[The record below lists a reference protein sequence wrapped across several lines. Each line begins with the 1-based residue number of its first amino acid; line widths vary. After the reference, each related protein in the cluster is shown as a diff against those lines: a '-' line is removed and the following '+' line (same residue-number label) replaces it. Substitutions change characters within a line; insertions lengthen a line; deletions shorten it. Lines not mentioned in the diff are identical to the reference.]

1 MKAAFDNSF
10 LTLLFNPKAP
20 SSVPKAAEL
29 VDDLVTELDK
39 KKAKIIIPAPT
50 LTELLIKIPR
60 SGPVTIEKVKAYA
73 CFQIK
78 PFDEKSAIELAETLI
93 ASIGKKRSK
102 KVVAK
107 MKITFDRQIVAVAK
121 AHGATVMYSDDK
133 EVRDF
138 SEECGLEAYT
148 FASLNLSPKQQKL
161 NYEKKEEQ
169 SVSSSG
175 ESSGSSSGP
184 SETQARVK
192 TDEDRTKKKGD
203 A

>member
-10 LTLLFNPKAP
+10 LTLLFNPKAH

-29 VDDLVTELDK
+29 VDDLVTELDQ

-50 LTELLIKIPR
+50 LTELLIKIPK
-60 SGPVTIEKVKAYA
+60 SGPITIEKVKAYS

-93 ASIGKKRSK
+93 ASIGKKRSRRT
-102 KVVAK
+102 VAK

-121 AHGATVMYSDDK
+121 AHGATQMYSDDK

-138 SEECGLEAYT
+138 SDECGLEAYT
-148 FASLNLSPKQQKL
+148 FTDLKLSPKQQKL
-161 NYEKKEEQ
+161 PYDKKEEQ
-169 SVSSSG
+169 SVSSSAEVSG
-175 ESSGSSSGP
+175 GRSGSSEG
-184 SETQARVK
+184 QAGVK
-192 TDEDRTKKKGD
+192 AGEAKTKKEN
-203 A
+203 